1 MKIYFKTLGCEKNT
15 VDSQKAAGLL
25 FEHGHTIVHHQAA
38 ADVIIVN
45 TCGFINDAK
54 QESIDAIF
62 DAAAEKTAGQHIIV
76 SGCLSQRYG
85 HKLEK
90 SIPEADVFL
99 GVNDYAA
106 LPEILASIDQPPSR
120 VYLSS
125 VSADFQELGSRLRQE
140 SIYSASIK
148 IAEGCD
154 NVCTYCSI
162 PFIRGPYRSRNPQAI
177 IAEAQTLAAEG
188 CKELIVIAQDVT
200 AYGSDF
206 QGTGHLPLLLRDLCK
221 IDGIRWIRLMYCYE
235 DKITDELIETIK
247 TEEKICK
254 YLDIPIQHA
263 SNAVLKAMNRHST
276 AESIKATVNKLRKQ
290 IPGIAIRTTLISG
303 FPGETRADFLQT
315 VEFVKEMKFQ
325 RLGVFAYS
333 KEEGT
338 AAYKMPDQIRKS
350 VKEHRRDHL
359 MAIQREIS
367 LRNNQA
373 FIGLKMEVLVEE
385 INEDG
390 SYSGRTF
397 MDAPEIDNSV
407 LFTCGQK
414 LLPGDFA
421 EVTIT
426 DAFDYDLVGI
436 VEYGGRDEFA
446 Q

>member
-25 FEHGHTIVHHQAA
+25 FEHGHTIVGHPSA

-45 TCGFINDAK
+45 TCGFIDDAK

-62 DAAAEKTAGQHIIV
+62 QAAAEKTEGQHLIV

-85 HKLEK
+85 NKLEK

-99 GVNDYAA
+99 GVNDYAS
-106 LPEILASIDQPPSR
+106 LPDILASINQPPSR
-120 VYLSS
+120 VYLSN
-125 VSADFQELGSRLRQE
+125 VGADFQELESRLRQE
-140 SIYSASIK
+140 SIYSAPIK

-177 IAEAQTLAAEG
+177 LNEAKNLAAEG
-188 CKELIVIAQDVT
+188 CRELIVIAQDVT

-206 QGTGHLPLLLRDLCK
+206 KGEGHLPLLLRNLCK
-221 IDGIRWIRLMYCYE
+221 IKGIRWIRLMYCYE

-247 TEEKICK
+247 SEEKICN

-263 SNAVLKAMNRHST
+263 SDEVLKAMNRRST
-276 AESIKATVNKLRKQ
+276 SESIKVTINKLRKQ
-290 IPGIAIRTTLISG
+290 IPDIAIRTTLISG
-303 FPGETRADFLQT
+303 FPGETREDFQQMAD
-315 VEFVKEMKFQ
+315 FVKEMKFQ

-338 AAYKMPDQIRKS
+338 AAYKMSKQIRKS
-350 VKEHRRDHL
+350 VKEQRRDYL

-367 LRNNQA
+367 LKNNQA
-373 FIGLKMEVLVEE
+373 LIGSKMEVLVDE

-390 SYSGRTF
+390 SYTGRTF

-407 LFTCGQK
+407 LFTCCQK

-426 DAFDYDLVGI
+426 DAFDYDLTGI
-436 VEYGGRDEFA
+436 A
-446 Q
+446 